1 MINTVSGAITPDMLG
16 ITLMHEHMVMGPSDW
31 DNHPHGYGKDIIEL
45 ADTVITALSEAGN
58 YGVKTIIDA
67 SPHDLGRSIELD
79 KIVADKTGIN
89 IIAVTGMYMQPHDI
103 PPFTDENEITDQH
116 YQKFMQELTIGI
128 GDTGIKAGAIKVAT
142 SHKRIYPLEEAILK
156 AAARASH
163 DTGAPIITHT
173 EDGTMGP
180 EQADVLIHNGAN
192 PGKVVIGHAC
202 GNANL
207 EYHVE
212 ILEKDVYLGFD
223 RWGIGILYPDIM
235 RKAAI
240 IGLLGIGFAD
250 HIVLSHDHISEWI
263 GQRPQLP
270 PFIKPLMS
278 NWSYA
283 HIFKNIIPQLKE
295 AGITDDQINTM
306 LVENPKRIF
315 Q

>member
-1 MINTVSGAITPDMLG
+1 MINTVSGPISPDRLG
-16 ITLMHEHMVMGPSDW
+16 ITLMHEHMVMGPSGW
-31 DNHPHGYGKDIIEL
+31 DSDVHIYGKDIIKL
-45 ADTVITALSEAGN
+45 ADTVVTALLEAGS
-58 YGVKTIIDA
+58 YGVKTVVDA
-67 SPHDLGRSIELD
+67 SPYDLGRSIELD

-89 IIAVTGMYMQPHDI
+89 IVVATGMYMQPHDI
-103 PPFTDENEITDQH
+103 PSSKNEKDIIDQY
-116 YQKFMQELTIGI
+116 YQRFMRELTIGI
-128 GDTGIKAGAIKVAT
+128 GDTGVKAGIIKVST
-142 SHKRIYPLEEAILK
+142 SRKRIYPLEEAVLK
-156 AAARASH
+156 AAAHASH
-163 DTGAPIITHT
+163 DSGAPIITHT

-180 EQADVLIHNGAN
+180 QQANVLIQNGAV

-223 RWGIGILYPDIM
+223 RWGVGIIYPDVM
-235 RKAAI
+235 RKATI

-250 HIVLSHDHISEWI
+250 HIVLSHDHISEWV

-295 AGITDDQINTM
+295 AGITDDQVNTM
-306 LVENPKRIF
+306 LVENPRRIF